1 VTARELYV
9 YYRVEQAHWRAA
21 ADAAAAW
28 QRDLRSTRAR
38 LIARVLRRPDVRD
51 GAVTLMETYAFEPGT
66 GAIDDAL
73 HAAIERGAPA
83 LGAWLIG
90 VRHVEPFDALD
101 SGREASDA

>member
-28 QRDLRSTRAR
+28 QRELSSTHAG
-38 LIARVLRRPDVRD
+38 LIARVLRRPDVRV
-51 GAVTLMETYAFEPGT
+51 GAVTLMETYMFEART

-73 HAAIERGAPA
+73 QALIARGAPA
-83 LGAWLIG
+83 LGAGLIG
-90 VRHVEPFDALD
+90 TRHVEAFDAIEPD
-101 SGREASDA
+101 REERDA